1 MSHESQT
8 NSPSRREF
16 LKTSATTVAAAG
28 LLSSQQEVVRAAHSS
43 VRGVLKVGLVGCGGR
58 GTGAAA
64 QALRADKETRLVAM
78 ADVFADRL
86 ESSLGHLKQTRV
98 ADRVSVNPDQRFVG
112 FDAYQKLLA
121 TDVDI
126 VLLATPP
133 HFRPQHL
140 KACVEAG
147 KHVFAEK
154 PVAVDAPG
162 VRSVLETTE
171 AARRKNLALVSG
183 LCWRYHFG
191 ARAAVNQIQDGKVGR
206 VVSLQS
212 MYNANRPGK
221 PWPMIRETGWKD
233 MEWQLRNW
241 YWFTWLS
248 GDHIVEQAIHS
259 IDKAA
264 WIMHDEPPVSAV
276 GLGGLQTRTGPDRAQ
291 IFDHHAVLYEY
302 ANGVRH
308 YHYCRQQPGCTN
320 EVSTVALGSKGTC
333 HVEKHRVY
341 DTAGETTWRFRGKRN
356 VMHQTEHDEMYAAL
370 RKGEIINNGLYMCRS
385 TMLAIMGRMA
395 TYTGKKIT
403 WDQALGSREN
413 FTLKQYNW
421 EEKLTVPPV
430 AMPGITPFV

>member
-1 MSHESQT
+1 MSHESQ
-8 NSPSRREF
+8 SSASSRREF

-28 LLSSQQEVVRAAHSS
+28 LLSQQKVVRAAYASGS
-43 VRGVLKVGLVGCGGR
+43 GMLKIGLVGCGGR
-58 GTGAAA
+58 GTGAAR
-64 QALRADKETRLVAM
+64 QALRADKYTRLVAV
-78 ADVFADRL
+78 ADVFADRV
-86 ESSLGHLKQTRV
+86 ESSLGHLKRTDV
-98 ADRVSVNPDQRFVG
+98 ADRVVVDADHRFVG
-112 FDAYQKLLA
+112 FDAYKELLA

-140 KACVEAG
+140 KACIDAG

-154 PVAVDAPG
+154 PIAVDAPG
-162 VRSVLETTE
+162 VRSVLATTE
-171 AARRKNLALVSG
+171 EARRKNLTLVSG

-191 ARAAVNQIQDGKVGR
+191 ARAAVRQIQDGNIGR
-206 VVSLQS
+206 VVALQS
-212 MYNANRPGK
+212 MYNSSRPGK
-221 PWPMIRETGWKD
+221 PWPMIREKNWKD

-259 IDKAA
+259 IDKAG

-276 GLGGLQTRTGPDRAQ
+276 GLGGLQTRTGPERAQ

-302 ANGVRH
+302 TGGVRH

-320 EVSTVALGSKGTC
+320 EVSTVALGEKGTC

-370 RKGEIINNGLYMCRS
+370 RKGEIVNNGLYMCRS

-403 WDQALGSREN
+403 WDQALNSKEDFAR
-413 FTLKQYNW
+413 KQYTW
-421 EEKLTVPPV
+421 DDKLPVPPV
-430 AMPGITPFV
+430 ALPGITPFV